1 MAQECNF
8 GEFLERALRDRF
20 ICGLQNSAMQQRSL
34 NDDAVDVFD
43 MACGTA
49 LTMEST
55 KTNLDIIHG
64 GHGGAES
71 AVNFVSFIY
80 EKSQFIFWLGNHK
93 ENMTM
98 STTFFRLVNFIER

>member
-49 LTMEST
+49 LTMR
-55 KTNLDIIHG
+55 KPI
-64 GHGGAES
+64 
-71 AVNFVSFIY
+71 
-80 EKSQFIFWLGNHK
+80 
-93 ENMTM
+93 
-98 STTFFRLVNFIER
+98 